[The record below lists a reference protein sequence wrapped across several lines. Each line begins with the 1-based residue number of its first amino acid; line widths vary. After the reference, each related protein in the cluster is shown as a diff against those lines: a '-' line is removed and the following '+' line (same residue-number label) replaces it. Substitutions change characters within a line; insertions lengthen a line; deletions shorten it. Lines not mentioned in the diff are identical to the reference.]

1 MLFAFATSCVFFGF
15 LCLFLC
21 VCAGDA
27 GENAN
32 ELTLPEQGDRIF
44 DSSDYNIFRSISSFS
59 IVIFLFDVQFDV
71 FCFQLI

>member
-1 MLFAFATSCVFFGF
+1 MFFLFFCFV
-15 LCLFLC
+15 FLC
-21 VCAGDA
+21 VSAGDA
-27 GENAN
+27 GETAN

>member
-1 MLFAFATSCVFFGF
+1 MS
-15 LCLFLC
+15 
-21 VCAGDA
+21 AGDA

-59 IVIFLFDVQFDV
+59 VVIFLFDVQFDV